1 VTGRTNFCLS
11 IGFIPKPVPTFGSD
25 ALEQQETI
33 MSRIGIHSFVWSA
46 SSAQDDL
53 ERTLA
58 NTREAGFDLIEFSY
72 LDPANVDVGGLAK
85 RIAELDLGV
94 AISIGLPPDGDISS
108 ADKAIAAHG
117 VEVLNDTIALTRDL
131 GGRKVAGILST
142 SHGLQTEA
150 PTRDQWNRSAAT
162 LAKVAETAKTAGVT
176 LNLEIVNR
184 FESNLLNTAAQGL
197 AFIEDTGSDNI
208 FLHLDTFHM
217 NIEEADIGLAI
228 RHAAKKIGYVHIGE
242 SHRGF
247 LGTGNIDFAAIF
259 DALTAIGYG
268 DDLSFESFSS
278 EIVDENLSKK
288 TAIWRNLWTDNM
300 ELARHAR
307 RFIAIGLETARRK
320 AELVASSHQP

>member
-1 VTGRTNFCLS
+1 
-11 IGFIPKPVPTFGSD
+11 
-25 ALEQQETI
+25 

-46 SSAQDDL
+46 SSAQADL

-58 NTREAGFDLIEFSY
+58 NTKEAGFDLIEFSY
-72 LDPANVDVGGLAK
+72 LDPADVDIGKLAK
-85 RIAELDLGV
+85 SIADLGLGV
-94 AISIGLPPDGDISS
+94 AISIGLPAEGDISS
-108 ADKAIAAHG
+108 ADKAVAARG
-117 VEVLNDTIALTRDL
+117 VEILNRTIALTRDL
-131 GGRKVAGILST
+131 GGQKVGGILST

-162 LAKVAETAKTAGVT
+162 LARVAETAKAAGVT

-217 NIEEADIGLAI
+217 NIEEADVGLAI

-247 LGTGNIDFAAIF
+247 LGTGSIDFAAIF
-259 DALTAIGYG
+259 DALTAIGYN

-278 EIVDENLSKK
+278 EIVDENLSRK

-307 RFIAIGLETARRK
+307 RFIAVGMETARLK
-320 AELVASSHQP
+320 AELVSASQRP

>member
-1 VTGRTNFCLS
+1 
-11 IGFIPKPVPTFGSD
+11 
-25 ALEQQETI
+25 

-46 SSAQDDL
+46 SSAQADL

-58 NTREAGFDLIEFSY
+58 NTKEAGFDLIEFSY
-72 LDPANVDVGGLAK
+72 LDPADVDIGRLAK
-85 RIAELDLGV
+85 SIADLGLGV
-94 AISIGLPPDGDISS
+94 AISIGLPADGDISS
-108 ADKAIAAHG
+108 PDKAVAARG
-117 VEVLNDTIALTRDL
+117 VEILNRTVALTRDL
-131 GGRKVAGILST
+131 GGQKVGGILST
-142 SHGLQTEA
+142 GHGLQTEA
-150 PTRDQWNRSAAT
+150 PTRDQWNRSAGT
-162 LAKVAETAKTAGVT
+162 LAKVAETAKAAGVT

-217 NIEEADIGLAI
+217 NIEEADVGLAI

-247 LGTGNIDFAAIF
+247 LGTGSIDFAAIF
-259 DALTAIGYG
+259 DALTAIGYS

-278 EIVDENLSKK
+278 EIVDEKLSRK

-307 RFIAIGLETARRK
+307 RFIAVGLETARRK
-320 AELVASSHQP
+320 ADLVSASQRP

>member
-1 VTGRTNFCLS
+1 
-11 IGFIPKPVPTFGSD
+11 
-25 ALEQQETI
+25 

-46 SSAQDDL
+46 SSVQADL

-58 NTREAGFDLIEFSY
+58 NTKEAGFDLIEFSY
-72 LDPANVDVGGLAK
+72 LDPANVDIGRLAK
-85 RIAELDLGV
+85 RIADLGLGV
-94 AISIGLPPDGDISS
+94 AISIGLPAGGDISS
-108 ADKAIAAHG
+108 PDKAVAAHG
-117 VEVLNDTIALTRDL
+117 VEILNRTVALTRDL
-131 GGRKVAGILST
+131 GGRKVGGILST

-162 LAKVAETAKTAGVT
+162 LAKVAETAKAAGVT

-217 NIEEADIGLAI
+217 NIEEADVGLAI
-228 RHAAKKIGYVHIGE
+228 RNAASKIGYVHIGE

-247 LGTGNIDFAAIF
+247 LGTGNIDFAGIF
-259 DALTAIGYG
+259 DALTAIGYS

-278 EIVDENLSKK
+278 EIVDANLSKK

-307 RFIAIGLETARRK
+307 RFIDVGLETARRK
-320 AELVASSHQP
+320 AELVAASQKP

>member
-1 VTGRTNFCLS
+1 
-11 IGFIPKPVPTFGSD
+11 
-25 ALEQQETI
+25 
-33 MSRIGIHSFVWSA
+33 M
-46 SSAQDDL
+46 
-53 ERTLA
+53 
-58 NTREAGFDLIEFSY
+58 
-72 LDPANVDVGGLAK
+72 
-85 RIAELDLGV
+85 
-94 AISIGLPPDGDISS
+94 
-108 ADKAIAAHG
+108 
-117 VEVLNDTIALTRDL
+117 
-131 GGRKVAGILST
+131 
-142 SHGLQTEA
+142 QTQA
-150 PTRDQWNRSAAT
+150 PTRDQWDRSAGT
-162 LAKVAETAKTAGVT
+162 LAKVAETAKAAGVT

-217 NIEEADIGLAI
+217 NIEEADVGLAI

-259 DALTAIGYG
+259 DALTAIGYS

-278 EIVDENLSKK
+278 EIVDENLSRK

-307 RFIAIGLETARRK
+307 RFIAIGLETAQRK
-320 AELVASSHQP
+320 AELVSSRHEP

>member
-1 VTGRTNFCLS
+1 
-11 IGFIPKPVPTFGSD
+11 
-25 ALEQQETI
+25 

-46 SSAQDDL
+46 SSAQAEL

-58 NTREAGFDLIEFSY
+58 NTREAGFGLIEFSY
-72 LDPANVDVGGLAK
+72 LDPANVDIGRLAR
-85 RIAELDLGV
+85 RIADLGLGV
-94 AISIGLPPDGDISS
+94 AISIGLPADGDISS
-108 ADKAIAAHG
+108 VDKAVAARG
-117 VEVLNDTIALTRDL
+117 VDILNNTIALTRDL
-131 GGRKVAGILST
+131 GGQKVGGILSA
-142 SHGLQTEA
+142 SHGLQVEA

-162 LAKVAETAKTAGVT
+162 LAKVADTAKAAGVT

-217 NIEEADIGLAI
+217 NIEEADVGMAI
-228 RHAAKKIGYVHIGE
+228 RHAAGKIGYVHIGE

-247 LGTGNIDFAAIF
+247 LGTGNIDFAAVF
-259 DALTAIGYG
+259 DALTAIGYS

-300 ELARHAR
+300 ALAKHAR
-307 RFIAIGLETARRK
+307 AFIGLGLETARRK
-320 AELVASSHQP
+320 AELVSAQHKP

>member
-1 VTGRTNFCLS
+1 
-11 IGFIPKPVPTFGSD
+11 
-25 ALEQQETI
+25 

-46 SSAQDDL
+46 SSAQGDL

-58 NTREAGFDLIEFSY
+58 NTKEAGFDLIEFSY
-72 LDPANVDVGGLAK
+72 LDPADVDIGKLAK
-85 RIAELDLGV
+85 SIADLGLGV
-94 AISIGLPPDGDISS
+94 AISIGLPADGDISS
-108 ADKAIAAHG
+108 SDKAVATRG
-117 VEVLNDTIALTRDL
+117 VEILNRTIALTRDL
-131 GGRKVAGILST
+131 GGQKVGGILST
-142 SHGLQTEA
+142 SHGLQTKP

-162 LAKVAETAKTAGVT
+162 LARVAETAKAAGVT

-217 NIEEADIGLAI
+217 NIEEADVGLAI

-247 LGTGNIDFAAIF
+247 LGTGSIDFAAIF
-259 DALTAIGYG
+259 DALTAIGYD

-278 EIVDENLSKK
+278 EIVDENLSRK
-288 TAIWRNLWTDNM
+288 TAIWRNLWADNI

-307 RFIAIGLETARRK
+307 RFIAVGMETARLK
-320 AELVASSHQP
+320 AELVSASQRP

>member
-1 VTGRTNFCLS
+1 M
-11 IGFIPKPVPTFGSD
+11 
-25 ALEQQETI
+25 A
-33 MSRIGIHSFVWSA
+33 RIGIHSFVWSA
-46 SSAQDDL
+46 SSAQADL

-58 NTREAGFDLIEFSY
+58 NTKEAGFDLIEFSY
-72 LDPANVDVGGLAK
+72 LDPANVDIGRLAR
-85 RIAELDLGV
+85 RIADLDLGV
-94 AISIGLPPDGDISS
+94 AISIGLPADGDISS
-108 ADKAIAAHG
+108 ADRAVAARG
-117 VEVLNDTIALTRDL
+117 VDILNRTIALTRDL
-131 GGRKVAGILST
+131 GGRKVGGILST

-150 PTRDQWNRSAAT
+150 PTRDQWTRSAAT
-162 LAKVAETAKTAGVT
+162 LAKVAETAKAAGVT

-217 NIEEADIGLAI
+217 NIEEADAALAI
-228 RHAAKKIGYVHIGE
+228 RNAAAKIGYVHIGE

-247 LGTGNIDFAAIF
+247 LGTGSIDFAAIF
-259 DALTAIGYG
+259 DALTAIGYD

-307 RFIAIGLETARRK
+307 RFIAVGLETARRK
-320 AELVASSHQP
+320 AELVTATQRP

>member
-1 VTGRTNFCLS
+1 
-11 IGFIPKPVPTFGSD
+11 
-25 ALEQQETI
+25 

-46 SSAQDDL
+46 SSAQGDL

-58 NTREAGFDLIEFSY
+58 NTKEAGFDLIEFSY
-72 LDPANVDVGGLAK
+72 LDPANVDIGGLAR
-85 RIAELDLGV
+85 RIADLDLGV
-94 AISIGLPPDGDISS
+94 AISIGLPADGDISS

-117 VEVLNDTIALTRDL
+117 VEILKRTIALTRDL

-142 SHGLQTEA
+142 SHGLQTGA

-162 LAKVAETAKTAGVT
+162 LAKVAETAKAAGVT

-217 NIEEADIGLAI
+217 NIEEADVGLAI

-259 DALTAIGYG
+259 DALTAIGYS

-320 AELVASSHQP
+320 AELVSSSHRP

>member
-1 VTGRTNFCLS
+1 
-11 IGFIPKPVPTFGSD
+11 
-25 ALEQQETI
+25 

-46 SSAQDDL
+46 SSAQGDL

-58 NTREAGFDLIEFSY
+58 NTKEAGFDLIEFSY
-72 LDPANVDVGGLAK
+72 LDPANVDIGGLAR
-85 RIAELDLGV
+85 RIADLDLGV
-94 AISIGLPPDGDISS
+94 AISIGLPADGDISS
-108 ADKAIAAHG
+108 ADKATAAHG
-117 VEVLNDTIALTRDL
+117 VEILKRTIALTRDL

-162 LAKVAETAKTAGVT
+162 LAKVAETAKAAGVT

-217 NIEEADIGLAI
+217 NIEEADVGLAI

-259 DALTAIGYG
+259 DALTAIGYS

-307 RFIAIGLETARRK
+307 RFMAIGLETARRK
-320 AELVASSHQP
+320 AELVSSSHRP

>member
-1 VTGRTNFCLS
+1 L
-11 IGFIPKPVPTFGSD
+11 
-25 ALEQQETI
+25 
-33 MSRIGIHSFVWSA
+33 
-46 SSAQDDL
+46 
-53 ERTLA
+53 
-58 NTREAGFDLIEFSY
+58 
-72 LDPANVDVGGLAK
+72 PA
-85 RIAELDLGV
+85 
-94 AISIGLPPDGDISS
+94 DGDISS
-108 ADKAIAAHG
+108 ADKAIAARG
-117 VEVLNDTIALTRDL
+117 VEILKRTIALTRDL

-142 SHGLQTEA
+142 SHGLQTGA

-162 LAKVAETAKTAGVT
+162 LAKVAETAKAAGVT

-217 NIEEADIGLAI
+217 NIEEADVGLAI

-259 DALTAIGYG
+259 DALTAIGYS

-320 AELVASSHQP
+320 AELVSSSHRP

>member
-1 VTGRTNFCLS
+1 
-11 IGFIPKPVPTFGSD
+11 
-25 ALEQQETI
+25 

-46 SSAQDDL
+46 SSAQGDL

-58 NTREAGFDLIEFSY
+58 NTKEAGFDLIEFSY
-72 LDPANVDVGGLAK
+72 LDPANVDIGGLAR
-85 RIAELDLGV
+85 RIADLDLGV
-94 AISIGLPPDGDISS
+94 AISIGLPADGDISS

-117 VEVLNDTIALTRDL
+117 VEILQRTIALTRDL

-162 LAKVAETAKTAGVT
+162 LAKVAETAKAAGVT

-217 NIEEADIGLAI
+217 NIEEADVGLAI

-259 DALTAIGYG
+259 DALTAIGYS

-320 AELVASSHQP
+320 AELVSSSHRP

>member
-1 VTGRTNFCLS
+1 
-11 IGFIPKPVPTFGSD
+11 
-25 ALEQQETI
+25 

-46 SSAQDDL
+46 SSAQADL

-58 NTREAGFDLIEFSY
+58 NTKEAGFDLIEFSY
-72 LDPANVDVGGLAK
+72 LDPANVDIGKLAG
-85 RIAELDLGV
+85 RIADLGLGV
-94 AISIGLPPDGDISS
+94 AISIGLPGDGDISS
-108 ADKAIAAHG
+108 ADKAVAARG
-117 VEVLNDTIALTRDL
+117 IDILNRTIALTRDL
-131 GGRKVAGILST
+131 GGQKVGGILST

-162 LAKVAETAKTAGVT
+162 LARVAETAKAAGVT

-217 NIEEADIGLAI
+217 NIEEADVGLAI

-247 LGTGNIDFAAIF
+247 LGTGSIDFAAIF
-259 DALTAIGYG
+259 DALTAIGYS

-278 EIVDENLSKK
+278 EIVDENLSRK

-307 RFIAIGLETARRK
+307 RFIGVGLETARRK
-320 AELVASSHQP
+320 AELASASQKP

>member
-1 VTGRTNFCLS
+1 MIRPYLKQDEVRFAPN
-11 IGFIPKPVPTFGSD
+11 P
-25 ALEQQETI
+25 EQPETI

-46 SSAQDDL
+46 SSSQSDL

-72 LDPANVDVGGLAK
+72 LDPTNVDIGGLAK
-85 RIAELDLGV
+85 RIADLKLGV
-94 AISIGLPPDGDISS
+94 AISIGLPADGDVSS
-108 ADKAIAAHG
+108 ADKAIAARG
-117 VEVLNDTIALTRDL
+117 VEILNDTIALTRDL
-131 GGRKVAGILST
+131 GGQKVAG
-142 SHGLQTEA
+142 
-150 PTRDQWNRSAAT
+150 NRSTGT
-162 LAKVAETAKTAGVT
+162 LAKIAETAKAAGVT
-176 LNLEIVNR
+176 INLEIVNR

-197 AFIEDTGSDNI
+197 TFIEDTGSDNI

-217 NIEEADIGLAI
+217 NIEEADVGLAI
-228 RHAAKKIGYVHIGE
+228 RHAARKIGYVHIGE

-259 DALTAIGYG
+259 DALTAIGYN

-278 EIVDENLSKK
+278 EIVDENLSRK

-300 ELARHAR
+300 ELALHAR

-320 AELVASSHQP
+320 AELVSSRHEP

>member
-1 VTGRTNFCLS
+1 
-11 IGFIPKPVPTFGSD
+11 
-25 ALEQQETI
+25 

-46 SSAQDDL
+46 SSAQGDL

-58 NTREAGFDLIEFSY
+58 NTKEAGFDLIEFSY
-72 LDPANVDVGGLAK
+72 LDPANVDIGGLAN

-94 AISIGLPPDGDISS
+94 AISIGLPADGDISS

-117 VEVLNDTIALTRDL
+117 VEILKRTIALTRDL

-162 LAKVAETAKTAGVT
+162 LAKVAETAKAAGVT

-217 NIEEADIGLAI
+217 NIEEADVGLAI

-247 LGTGNIDFAAIF
+247 LGTGNIDFAAIL
-259 DALTAIGYG
+259 DALTAIGYS

-320 AELVASSHQP
+320 AELVSSSHRP

>member
-1 VTGRTNFCLS
+1 
-11 IGFIPKPVPTFGSD
+11 
-25 ALEQQETI
+25 

-46 SSAQDDL
+46 SSAQSEL

-72 LDPANVDVGGLAK
+72 LDPADVDIGRLAR
-85 RIAELDLGV
+85 RIADLGLGV
-94 AISIGLPPDGDISS
+94 AISIGLPGDGDISS
-108 ADKAIAAHG
+108 ADKAVAARG
-117 VEVLNDTIALTRDL
+117 VEILNETVALTRDL

-142 SHGLQTEA
+142 SHGLQVEP
-150 PTRDQWNRSAAT
+150 PTRDQWNRSAGT
-162 LAKVAETAKTAGVT
+162 LAKVAETAKAAGVT

-217 NIEEADIGLAI
+217 NIEEADVGLAI
-228 RHAAKKIGYVHIGE
+228 RNAAGKIGYVHIGE

-259 DALTAIGYG
+259 DALTAIGYA

-300 ELARHAR
+300 ALAKHAR
-307 RFIAIGLETARRK
+307 AFVGLGLETARRK
-320 AELVASSHQP
+320 AELVSASHKP